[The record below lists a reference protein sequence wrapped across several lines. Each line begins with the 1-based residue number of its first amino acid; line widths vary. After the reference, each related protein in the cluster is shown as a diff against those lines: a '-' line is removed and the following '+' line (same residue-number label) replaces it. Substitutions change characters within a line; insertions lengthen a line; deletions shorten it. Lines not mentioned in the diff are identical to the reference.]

1 MPPTTKTEKGEGNK
15 ETESATTATNVEA
28 ANEANTDPT
37 NETAVHKT
45 DLITSTVARDL
56 ATPRLLLDDGWIM
69 GVSVL
74 ATEREEGHMTWK
86 VCFAVQMTHFV
97 CVLHLYTSSLRQ
109 ILQWLRSQELM
120 TKE

>member
-1 MPPTTKTEKGEGNK
+1 MPPTTKTEKGEGEK
-15 ETESATTATNVEA
+15 ETESATTSTNVEA
-28 ANEANTDPT
+28 ANEADTDPT
-37 NETAVHKT
+37 NETTVHKT
-45 DLITSTVARDL
+45 DLITSTVATDL

-97 CVLHLYTSSLRQ
+97 RVLHLYTSSLRQ
-109 ILQWLRSQELM
+109 ILQWLHELELM